1 MFTYRPLAASQAAGA
16 LAADLSAE
24 QRRGVERYAALVEQ
38 IQAETT
44 AVLAFADE
52 PAKGTIETVS
62 AKSDLE
68 FGIEA
73 LLRSGRLQGVS
84 PHNAGLLACG

>member
-1 MFTYRPLAASQAAGA
+1 MFAYRPLAASQAAEA

-38 IQAETT
+38 MQAEST
-44 AVLAFADE
+44 AILALADE

-62 AKSDLE
+62 AKSGLE
-68 FGIEA
+68 LGIEA
-73 LLRSGRLQGVS
+73 LLRSGRL
-84 PHNAGLLACG
+84 